1 VLFCSVFFAVSQFYF
16 FYYYFKDAKEEE
28 EVFNRL
34 DQEKGMESC
43 VAARPADPR
52 RRWNTGDMDE
62 KTLTEAIKRIQDPL
76 LQDALHV
83 VLAAYKKDR
92 FTTPNQTRH
101 RHSHSTRSTVKL
113 SPLGSVV
120 VDLTTTPPALT
131 TTPPTP
137 SLSKK
142 TKVKDMIPLEEDSFR
157 FMKDGVTLRANGATC
172 IITTLARSLVWEN
185 LP

>member
-52 RRWNTGDMDE
+52 RRLNTGDIDE
-62 KTLTEAIKRIQDPL
+62 KTLTEAIKRIPDPL

-83 VLAAYKKDR
+83 
-92 FTTPNQTRH
+92 
-101 RHSHSTRSTVKL
+101 STIISILLLNL
-113 SPLGSVV
+113 SYFSRPSV
-120 VDLTTTPPALT
+120 
-131 TTPPTP
+131 
-137 SLSKK
+137 
-142 TKVKDMIPLEEDSFR
+142 
-157 FMKDGVTLRANGATC
+157 
-172 IITTLARSLVWEN
+172 
-185 LP
+185 